1 MESFNNSNKNKPID
15 DFIIKNI
22 KTDSIYFFRIFNYTD
37 LLFFFAKQKILIN
50 INKNVF
56 KNEKQMIELRAC
68 SKTSY

>member
-56 KNEKQMIELRAC
+56 KNEKQMIELLTFA
-68 SKTSY
+68 